1 MMLGVRTVVSGAG
14 MGGDVVTGRGLGIEA
29 VTPGTVLFLQV
40 SAGYM
45 DMLTLW
51 KSIEL
56 HISDWGT
63 FLCVW
68 RLAYF
73 PWMTWTRSW
82 QADSWSHY
90 RKYPWIIKI
99 KVQRH
104 PCPSVSSTQAPSQRD
119 QGLGR
124 GWEGCSQTRSCCP
137 GVLGVSCPTRV
148 TEPYWFFLPNL
159 ASIHPSISFLESYG
173 EVRANNVYLQQSKS
187 PTQIPV
193 PQKAFPVDNEPLSCV
208 PRGLCHMLGHEARD
222 PHLHHVTPDL
232 RVPCYHPGDHK

>member
-14 MGGDVVTGRGLGIEA
+14 VGGEAVTGRGLGIEA

-40 SAGYM
+40 SAGSM

-56 HISDWGT
+56 HIPDWGT

-73 PWMTWTRSW
+73 PWMTRTRSW
-82 QADSWSHY
+82 QADSWSRY
-90 RKYPWIIKI
+90 RKYPWISKIKI
-99 KVQRH
+99 QRH

-124 GWEGCSQTRSCCP
+124 GWEGCSQTRSCSA

-148 TEPYWFFLPNL
+148 TKPYWFFLPNL
-159 ASIHPSISFLESYG
+159 ATIHPSISFLESLWG
-173 EVRANNVYLQQSKS
+173 SQSQQCLPS
-187 PTQIPV
+187 TIQIPNTN
-193 PQKAFPVDNEPLSCV
+193 PCSSEGLPSWQWAPLLGAPLAV
-208 PRGLCHMLGHEARD
+208 PRAGSRGTWLTSSPRHTG
-222 PHLHHVTPDL
+222 P
-232 RVPCYHPGDHK
+232 